1 VLVVALMLAA
11 STALTVEA
19 QEAERALVVI
29 GKTIGAGVAV
39 GIDGATAVSAITKKR
54 GLRDG
59 FASSGLRR
67 GGGYIR
73 SPYSLT
79 DSSRLHSPR
88 ACLYK
93 VLVQKLLLVLW
104 C

>member
-1 VLVVALMLAA
+1 VLVVALMLVAF
-11 STALTVEA
+11 TALTVEA
-19 QEAERALVVI
+19 QKAERALAII
-29 GKTIGAGVAV
+29 GKTRGARVAV
-39 GIDGATAVSAITKKR
+39 GMDGATAVSAITERR

-59 FASSGLRR
+59 LASSGLRR

-79 DSSRLHSPR
+79 NSSRLRSPR

-93 VLVQKLLLVLW
+93 VLA
-104 C
+104 